1 MIDVHFLNEFKIYH
15 VYVHAIV
22 DLKLEE
28 KGVKRTTLKFN
39 TTSPISKLNE
49 STLIDT

>member
-22 DLKLEE
+22 DLKLVE
-28 KGVKRTTLKFN
+28 KVVGGEKNHIEIQHNFHN
-39 TTSPISKLNE
+39 F
-49 STLIDT
+49 